1 MNRYK
6 VDVHM
11 RNGNQFFI
19 TTESFSGSATT
30 YLVKL
35 LTCENGSFIIL
46 DDVST
51 KEVYAITKE
60 EIEGITCLQVEED
73 EDDEE

>member
-11 RNGNQFFI
+11 RNGNQFFV

-35 LTCENGSFIIL
+35 LNCEDGSFIIL
-46 DDVST
+46 DDVFT
-51 KEVYAITKE
+51 NEAHAITKE
-60 EIEGITCLQVEED
+60 EIEGITCIKVEEGGRN
-73 EDDEE
+73 EE

>member
-11 RNGNQFFI
+11 RNGNKFFV

-35 LTCENGSFIIL
+35 LDCENGSFIIL

-51 KEVYAITKE
+51 NEVHAITKE
-60 EIEGITCLQVEED
+60 EIEGITCIKVEEGGRN
-73 EDDEE
+73 EE

>member
-11 RNGNQFFI
+11 RNGNQFFV

-35 LTCENGSFIIL
+35 LNDENGSFIIL
-46 DDVST
+46 DDIST
-51 KEVYAITKE
+51 NEAYAITKE
-60 EIEGITCLQVEED
+60 EIEGITCLKVEEGGRN
-73 EDDEE
+73 EE

>member
-11 RNGNQFFI
+11 RNGNKFFI
-19 TTESFSGSATT
+19 TTEPFSGSATT

-35 LTCENGSFIIL
+35 LNCANGMFIIL

-51 KEVYAITKE
+51 NEVHAITKE
-60 EIEGITCLQVEED
+60 EIEDVICLKVGEVND
-73 EDDEE
+73 ET